1 MPQRKYSKTKVE
13 SIKHTK
19 RITLPIDLTTYNELL
34 LDKKTFRQHL
44 DKAMQTYP
52 ELFPDDIGQ
61 GYKLHGMMPPSK
73 KMPQVQLRRIQLKA
87 LDEQGQRQ
95 VFSVAPCDILPYM
108 SGHVTEVEKALF
120 LRRFGVPFWALTYV
134 FGRNDSYWCN
144 LAMALGRHDI
154 VGTTVK
160 QPENLPHHLLADEK
174 HARFQGNKAYIATT
188 VANDCVLGASI
199 SLTADAAGL
208 TEAYG
213 HFKDEAQRLNP
224 DYKPETVN
232 EDGWRPTHLAWQ
244 TLFPTITIICCFLHA
259 FIKIRSC
266 GKRLGD
272 AFADI
277 KHRVWAIYHASDCA
291 DFQAKI
297 IDLQL
302 WTQANA
308 THLTGTVVEA
318 IEKLCAKADSFVL
331 TFAYPDAYRTSNMV
345 DRHLQ
350 PMSRW
355 LYSTR
360 YFHGHL
366 LSAELQ
372 TRSWALLHNF
382 WPYCPRAKVCETY
395 QSPAHKLNGFV
406 YRDNWLENLLVA
418 TSLQG
423 FHVSNKKCEN

>member
-1 MPQRKYSKTKVE
+1 MPQRKYNKTKVE

-19 RITLPIDLTTYNELL
+19 RITLPIDLSTYNELL
-34 LDKKTFRQHL
+34 SDKKAFRQHL

-52 ELFPDDIGQ
+52 ELFPNDIDQ

-87 LDEQGQRQ
+87 TDEQGQRQ
-95 VFSVAPCDILPYM
+95 VFTIAPCDILPYM
-108 SGHVTEVEKALF
+108 TGHVTEVEKALF
-120 LRRFGVPFWALTYV
+120 LRHFGVPFWALTYV
-134 FGRNDSYWCN
+134 FGRNDSYWFN
-144 LAMALGRHDI
+144 LTMALGRHDI

-160 QPENLPHHLLADEK
+160 QPENLPQHLLADEK

-188 VANDCVLGASI
+188 VANDCVLGASV

-213 HFKDEAQRLNP
+213 RFKEEAQRLNP
-224 DYKPETVN
+224 DYKPKTIN

-272 AFADI
+272 TFANI
-277 KHRVWAIYHASDCA
+277 KQQVWDIYHASDRA

-297 IDLQL
+297 MDLQS
-302 WTQANA
+302 WTKAN
-308 THLTGTVVEA
+308 TENLTGPLVEA
-318 IEKLCAKADSFVL
+318 IDKLCAKADSFVL
-331 TFAYPDAYRTSNMV
+331 TFEYPDAYRTSNMV
-345 DRHLQ
+345 DRHME

-355 LYSTR
+355 LYGAR

-382 WPYCPRAKVCETY
+382 WPYCPRAKVRETY

-406 YRDNWLENLLVA
+406 YRDNWLENLLIA